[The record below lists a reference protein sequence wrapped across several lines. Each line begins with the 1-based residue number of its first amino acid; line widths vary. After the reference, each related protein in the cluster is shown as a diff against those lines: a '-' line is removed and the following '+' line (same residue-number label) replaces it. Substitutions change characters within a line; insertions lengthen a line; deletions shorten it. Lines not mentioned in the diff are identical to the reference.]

1 METRVSLKY
10 FVNGCSIVNT
20 TDHVKSLFL
29 NNQQCTTQT
38 TFIDLH
44 PNVCIEGLHYYP
56 FAVNLD
62 RCMESC
68 NTLNN
73 LSNEVSVP
81 NKTEDLNLSV
91 FNTITTINV
100 SKILTKHISCECRC
114 KFGGR
119 KCNSSQKWNNDKCW
133 CECKNLNEHNAC
145 KKVYIWNCSTC
156 ICENNEYW
164 ASSID
169 DSVITR
175 HKIISGSANVMN

>member
-1 METRVSLKY
+1 M
-10 FVNGCSIVNT
+10 NGCSIVNT
-20 TDHVKSLFL
+20 TDHVKCLFL

-44 PNVCIEGLHYYP
+44 PNVCIEGLHCYP

-91 FNTITTINV
+91 FNTITTINE

-119 KCNSSQKWNNDKCW
+119 KCNSSQKWNNDKCR

-175 HKIISGSANVMN
+175 DKIISGSANVMN